1 MKSFWITL
9 PQFLRLIRFIL
20 YVSLWIINCF
30 YTSMAF
36 MQTHIFSFSH
46 LDPSNDVYSGATIKP
61 HWLCSFDYYGCKNDH
76 CRILFGANNFLPRY
90 LMYLVCFGE
99 KRYRIWCEKCIL
111 FFIMKQNV
119 KCNRF
124 PTSKYLIKWESTS

>member
-1 MKSFWITL
+1 MKSVWITL
-9 PQFLRLIRFIL
+9 PQFLRIIRFIL

-90 LMYLVCFGE
+90 LMYLVCFGA
-99 KRYRIWCEKCIL
+99 KRYRIWCVKCIL

-124 PTSKYLIKWESTS
+124 PTSKYLIKWEFT

>member
-1 MKSFWITL
+1 MKSFSITL

-124 PTSKYLIKWESTS
+124 PTSKYLIKWEFT